1 MKTRLWTTGVR
12 CVTVFTL
19 HSTVQARSMSV
30 LSRSHVR
37 MSGLQINL
45 LNVMKGKLLKD
56 TATASDAQVDQL
68 IIVMLLPKLN
78 L

>member
-1 MKTRLWTTGVR
+1 M
-12 CVTVFTL
+12 FTL

-45 LNVMKGKLLKD
+45 LNVMKGGKLLKD
-56 TATASDAQVDQL
+56 TETASDAQVDQL

>member
-1 MKTRLWTTGVR
+1 
-12 CVTVFTL
+12 
-19 HSTVQARSMSV
+19 MSV